1 VAQVD
6 LHPVTVGGPLLV
18 ENANTGVQSFSNLQ
32 SVGDRI
38 KLVNSTAGGSAAGQN
53 RIEFPKLS
61 TVNQSITVYNNIN
74 ITSVN
79 APKLQYLFHID
90 IAGNIST

>member
-1 VAQVD
+1 M
-6 LHPVTVGGPLLV
+6 
-18 ENANTGVQSFSNLQ
+18 NSFSELR

-38 KLVNSTAGGSAAGQN
+38 ELLNSTVGGSTPGWNQ
-53 RIEFPKLS
+53 IEFPELS

-74 ITSVN
+74 MTSVS
-79 APKLQYLFHID
+79 APKLQSLFHID